1 MDCPY
6 VFGRPFLLLANC
18 TSPARLGSNVTS
30 SVKPSL
36 QPPRGT
42 NPSFPHPTAHSLLLG
57 FTLGCSPRYLYE
69 ELSELEG
76 RSSDL
81 GPINELSA
89 FAEQNIQR

>member
-1 MDCPY
+1 M
-6 VFGRPFLLLANC
+6 
-18 TSPARLGSNVTS
+18 
-30 SVKPSL
+30 
-36 QPPRGT
+36 
-42 NPSFPHPTAHSLLLG
+42 AHSLLSG